1 MYTCMNSYACI
12 HQISIH
18 THTCKHAH
26 VHNPIYVMLA
36 VQMSLSWLLIRTQLY
51 TTNEFPGE
59 LTDSYTINVF
69 HLTNKLCLL
78 YAILNLG

>member
-1 MYTCMNSYACI
+1 
-12 HQISIH
+12 
-18 THTCKHAH
+18 
-26 VHNPIYVMLA
+26 MLA

-51 TTNEFPGE
+51 ATNEFPGE